1 MASQRAARVWAF
13 LSIVA
18 LLCGMASAQNGPSI
32 PIKYCATANTADM
45 TPIQSDYQSQGRC
58 FGNCTDANFALAIVQ
73 AKNCWCSNIVP
84 NRDTQKSLSN
94 CENPCPGY
102 PTDYCGGSGSFGY
115 MELAND
121 PSGTAPGIPNTKPPT
136 TTSSGQIARETE
148 TETMQNT
155 VEITVTLAPSVT
167 PSSELEP
174 STTAPPNDDGSA
186 PTSTHTPEPTVQTVT
201 VGGVVKTVT
210 ATPLPTGSGT
220 PELATTP
227 GPTGLSTGATVG
239 IAIGIVGI
247 FAVCAIFLFLWY
259 LKRKRRDRQEGLF
272 STSSRRDSSPGA
284 LGTPKMGEVSSDA
297 RVVTGPNG
305 QPVGGVWDSNAQ
317 NSKRRSHLMPIDPR
331 LDPFSTKNIY
341 VRDQNKSQ
349 HSISS
354 LQDNHDYSRRIQD
367 PPRVLRATNPDP
379 DD

>member
-1 MASQRAARVWAF
+1 MAPQRAGRVWAF
-13 LSIVA
+13 LGIVA
-18 LLCGMASAQNGPSI
+18 LLCGIASAQTGPSI
-32 PIKYCATANTADM
+32 PIKYCATANTAD
-45 TPIQSDYQSQGRC
+45 TAPIQSDYQSQGRC
-58 FGNCTDANFALAIVQ
+58 FQNCTDASFALAIVQ
-73 AKNCWCSNIVP
+73 AKNCWCSNIAP
-84 NRDTQKSLSN
+84 NRDTQKPLSN

-121 PSGTAPGIPNTKPPT
+121 PSGTAPGTSNTKTPT
-136 TTSSGQIARETE
+136 TTSSIARETE

-155 VEITVTLAPSVT
+155 VKITVTLAPSAT
-167 PSSELEP
+167 PSSELHP
-174 STTAPPNDDGSA
+174 STAAPPNGDGPAA
-186 PTSTHTPEPTVQTVT
+186 PSTRAPEPTVQTVT

-239 IAIGIVGI
+239 IAVGIVGI
-247 FAVCAIFLFLWY
+247 FAVCAIILFLWC
-259 LKRKRRDRQEGLF
+259 LKRKRRDGVEGMF
-272 STSSRRDSSPGA
+272 SASSRRDSSPGA
-284 LGTPKMGEVSSDA
+284 LGTPQMGEVSSNT
-297 RVVTGPNG
+297 RVASGSNG
-305 QPVGGVWDSNAQ
+305 QPAGGVWDVNSQ
-317 NSKRRSHLMPIDPR
+317 SSKRRSHLMPIDPR

>member
-136 TTSSGQIARETE
+136 TTSS
-148 TETMQNT
+148 
-155 VEITVTLAPSVT
+155 
-167 PSSELEP
+167 
-174 STTAPPNDDGSA
+174 PNDDGSA